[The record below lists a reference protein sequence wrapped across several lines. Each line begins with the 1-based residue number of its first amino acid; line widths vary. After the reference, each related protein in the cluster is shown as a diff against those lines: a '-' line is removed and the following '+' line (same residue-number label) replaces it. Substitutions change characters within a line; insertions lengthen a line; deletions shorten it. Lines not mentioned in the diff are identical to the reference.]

1 VPLEFEDR
9 AQAGRIATGQ
19 TGRFV
24 PSLLKH
30 LAAILT
36 LLATPAFADCQM
48 QQVTS
53 VPLLAG
59 KHPTIEV
66 AINGTP
72 LPMAVDT
79 GAQGSAVTP
88 ETVAAL
94 RLPRDPH
101 RRTRAGSL
109 GGQDITQNV
118 LVETLDVPSLGFV
131 DHSIAVLPLDAMPGG
146 NAPAGLIG
154 SDLLS
159 GFEIELDIP
168 AQKLSFYRATGC
180 DSVRPPWAGRY
191 ETVVAKLSMHHDFLL
206 PIELNGHV
214 LTAMFDTGSTGETVS
229 RSAAKSVG
237 VSDAELGNDESATGT
252 SAGSHGYAIRRHR
265 FDSLRIGREIFR
277 NVRLDVA
284 DFNQPGVDV
293 LIGDDYMHRRRFFLS
308 YSTATLFIQV
318 VRTGS
323 QAAPMDE
330 AGRDRCRPPAD
341 LLPTLSRITPIAVER
356 PHLTL
361 PEKVRD
367 SHIDGCAGVMF
378 RLTADGIPAYVKLVI
393 ETPPGFG
400 LGDFVLR
407 EIMATKYERP
417 AATSD
422 WYYEAHRL
430 HPG

>member
-1 VPLEFEDR
+1 
-9 AQAGRIATGQ
+9 
-19 TGRFV
+19 V

-36 LLATPAFADCQM
+36 LVATPAFADCQI
-48 QQVTS
+48 QRVTS
-53 VPLLAG
+53 LPLLAG

-66 AINGTP
+66 AINGTS

-94 RLPRDPH
+94 KLPRDPD
-101 RRTRAGSL
+101 RRTRAGTL

-118 LVETLDVPSLGFV
+118 LLETLGVPNLGFV
-131 DHSIAVLPLDAMPGG
+131 DHSIAVLPLDAAPGG

-168 AQKLSFYRATGC
+168 AQKLSFYRAAGC

-191 ETVVAKLSMHHDFLL
+191 QTVAAKLSKHHDFLL

-229 RSAAKSVG
+229 RAAAKSIG
-237 VSDAELGNDESATGT
+237 ISDTELDNDASATGT

-265 FDSLRIGREIFR
+265 FDSLQIGRETFR
-277 NVRLDVA
+277 NLPLDVA
-284 DFNQPGVDV
+284 DFTQPGVDV

-318 VRTGS
+318 VRTGGP
-323 QAAPMDE
+323 AAPAE
-330 AGRDRCRPPAD
+330 QAGRDRCRPPTE
-341 LLPTLSRITPIAVER
+341 LLPALSHITPIALER

-361 PEKVRD
+361 PEKVRE
-367 SHIDGCAGVMF
+367 SRIDGCAGVMF
-378 RLTADGIPAYVKLVI
+378 RLTADGIPTDVKLVI

>member
-1 VPLEFEDR
+1 
-9 AQAGRIATGQ
+9 
-19 TGRFV
+19 V

-36 LLATPAFADCQM
+36 LAATPAFADCQM

-53 VPLLAG
+53 LPLVAG
-59 KHPTIEV
+59 KHPTIEA

-94 RLPRDPH
+94 KLPRDPH
-101 RRTRAGSL
+101 RRTRAGTL
-109 GGQDITQNV
+109 GGQDLTQNV
-118 LVETLDVPSLGFV
+118 LVETLGVASLGFV
-131 DHSIAVLPLDAMPGG
+131 DRSIAVLPLDALPGG
-146 NAPAGLIG
+146 NTPAGLIG

-159 GFEIELDIP
+159 DFDIELDMP
-168 AQKLSFYRATGC
+168 AHKLNFYRAAGC

-191 ETVVAKLSMHHDFLL
+191 QTVVAKLSKHHDFLL

-229 RSAAKSVG
+229 RAAAESIG
-237 VSDAELGNDESATGT
+237 VSDAELDNDESATGT

-265 FDSLRIGREIFR
+265 FNSLRIGREIFR
-277 NVRLDVA
+277 NVPLDVA
-284 DFNQPGVDV
+284 DFTQADVDV

-318 VRTGS
+318 VRT
-323 QAAPMDE
+323 APAE
-330 AGRDRCRPPAD
+330 AAGRDRCRPPAE
-341 LLPTLSRITPIAVER
+341 LLPRLSRISPIAVDR
-356 PHLTL
+356 PHSTL

-378 RLTADGIPAYVKLVI
+378 RLTADGIPTDVKLVI
-393 ETPPGFG
+393 EMPTGFG

-430 HPG
+430 RPR